1 MKISSVEDYI
11 NIVTTTFTCG
21 HHVFR
26 GVTNKSYELI
36 PTIGRLS
43 KYSLEDEVEL
53 FSHFKR
59 MTFNSGA
66 GNFINDWDVLA
77 RAQHHGLP
85 TRLLDWSS
93 SPLVALYFA
102 TRPSIG
108 KQLDIKKIDTDC
120 TVYVLHFCEYIDISD
135 KKPFEYENVGV
146 FIPNHISPRITS
158 QSGLFTIQPVP
169 TTKLDNKLSITLP
182 EKITALKVSKSAAN
196 KIQNQLY
203 RLGIREEMLFPDLD
217 GISRGLKIKNSFD
230 GFHHIEKNI
239 FKNK

>member
-1 MKISSVEDYI
+1 MKINSVEDYI
-11 NIVTTTFTCG
+11 DIVTTNFTCG

-36 PTIGRLS
+36 PTIGRMS
-43 KYSLEDEVEL
+43 KYSLEDEIEL
-53 FSHFKR
+53 FSQFKR
-59 MTFNSGA
+59 MTFNSG
-66 GNFINDWDVLA
+66 GSFINDWDILA
-77 RAQHHGLP
+77 RAQHHGLQ

-102 TRPSIG
+102 TRPHIG
-108 KQLDIKKIDTDC
+108 KHFEIDKIVTNC
-120 TVYVLHFCEYIDISD
+120 TVYILHFCEYIDISD
-135 KKPFEYENVGV
+135 ENPFEYKNVGV

-158 QSGLFTIQPVP
+158 QSGLFTIQPLP
-169 TTKLDNKLSITLP
+169 TKKLDNKLSLKLP
-182 EKITALKVSKSAAN
+182 EKITALNISKSAAN

-203 RLGIREEMLFPDLD
+203 RIGVREEMLFPDLD

-230 GFHHIEKNI
+230 GFHHIEKNN